1 MKGYLHWLSIVG
13 LFVSLIGLALLGNS
27 GDGFAQAQSATPPST
42 QEVENATASLTVI
55 EGQVFV
61 RRAGSED
68 WQSVAEAVTVAA
80 GDTAKTGADGRA
92 ILTFF
97 EGSESV
103 LDPGTE
109 MTVQTLKITE
119 NQPFDIKLRLWL
131 GSTWHSVQKFYG
143 SESRYEVDTPSATL
157 VARGTMW
164 WVSVDDQGHTR
175 AKIIEGKVDIQG
187 QWTEGF
193 PEDWPPD
200 HPDKALRDEII
211 KTQQP
216 PQLTN
221 QTEQNPIEKDHK
233 VGLGV
238 VAQAFFIAQALQKDL
253 SPEEMASLAQQLG
266 CQSGVCTMDDLIQA
280 KVQKT
285 MSWGDIKKLTGHPG
299 ANDGNL
305 GMIKSGKVDITG
317 TPGPPPNN
325 GNGNGGGHG
334 KGDGGKGKGKQ

>member
-13 LFVSLIGLALLGNS
+13 LFVSLVGLVVSGNS
-27 GDGFAQAQSATPPST
+27 VDGFAQAQSATSPST
-42 QEVENATASLTVI
+42 QEVESATASLTVI

-68 WQSVAEAVTVAA
+68 WQPVAEAVTVAA
-80 GDTAKTGADGRA
+80 GDTVKTGADGRA

-109 MTVQTLKITE
+109 MTVQTLKISG

-157 VARGTMW
+157 VARGTKW
-164 WVSVDDQGHTR
+164 WVSVDDQGRTR

-193 PEDWPPD
+193 P
-200 HPDKALRDEII
+200 PDKALYDEIVTAQES
-211 KTQQP
+211 KEASP
-216 PQLTN
+216 
-221 QTEQNPIEKDHK
+221 K

-305 GMIKSGKVDITG
+305 GMIKSGKVDVTG
-317 TPGPPPNN
+317 SPGPPPNN

-334 KGDGGKGKGKQ
+334 KGGGGKGKGKH

>member
-1 MKGYLHWLSIVG
+1 MKGYLHWLGIVG
-13 LFVSLIGLALLGNS
+13 LFVSLIGLALSGNS
-27 GDGFAQAQSATPPST
+27 VDGFAQAQSATSPST
-42 QEVENATASLTVI
+42 QEVESATASLTVI

-61 RRAGSED
+61 RLAGSED
-68 WQSVAEAVTVAA
+68 WQPVAEAVTVAA

-109 MTVQTLKITE
+109 MTVQTLKISGD
-119 NQPFDIKLRLWL
+119 QPFDIKLRLWL

-157 VARGTMW
+157 VARGTKW
-164 WVSVDDQGHTR
+164 WVSVDDQGDTR

-187 QWTEGF
+187 QWTEGV
-193 PEDWPPD
+193 P
-200 HPDKALRDEII
+200 PDKALYDEIV
-211 KTQQP
+211 KAQEP
-216 PQLTN
+216 EEASP
-221 QTEQNPIEKDHK
+221 K

-238 VAQAFFIAQALQKDL
+238 VAQAFFIAQTLQKDL
-253 SPEEMASLAQQLG
+253 SPGEMASLAQQLG

-280 KVQKT
+280 KVQRT

-325 GNGNGGGHG
+325 GNGNEGGHG
-334 KGDGGKGKGKQ
+334 KGGGGKGKH